1 MAAMGG
7 TCQFS
12 RQREKDMPENPP
24 AVALRFERN
33 VAIATIVN
41 PPVNALSTAVRAG
54 LISMLEAVAARP
66 DTTAL
71 VLEGGT
77 GQFIAGAD
85 IREMDSSPEKP
96 FLPDVIAA
104 FDAFPL
110 PLIAAIDGPA
120 LGGGLEVALA
130 CDYRLAGPKAIAGLP
145 EVNLGIIPGA
155 GGTQRLPRLIGVPLA
170 ISLIGEAQI
179 LPAAKALELG
189 IFDAICTEDLIAEA
203 IARAPS
209 VTKRRI
215 SSLATP
221 PASPEAIEAAAKA
234 VRRRAKGNRA
244 IQEVPDVIAAALSL
258 SFEEGLAKERETF
271 LRLRASP
278 QAAALRS
285 LFKAERAAGR
295 MPAGLQGEARTITS
309 AAVIG
314 GGTMGAGIAAALAG
328 RNVPVIVIERDEAAA
343 DSAARRVDTLFDKL
357 AASGRASAE
366 TVARQRALIEVD
378 SNWERVSSIDLVIEA
393 AFEALEVKQEIFE
406 KLDRLANPDAIL
418 ATNTS
423 YLDIDAIAAATS
435 RPERVIGLHFFSPAN
450 VMKLLE
456 VVRGAKTGADAIATG
471 LAFGRKLGKLPV
483 LAGNCDGFIGN
494 RIYAV
499 YRRHAE
505 YLVEDGASPQHIDR
519 ALEDY
524 GFAMG
529 IFAVSDMSGL
539 DIAHAMRQRRAA
551 SRDPAERY
559 STIADRLVEGGR
571 LGRKTGAGWYRY
583 DENGGKQVDPAVT
596 EIIDAVR
603 RENGIT
609 PQDFTPEDIQQRLL
623 AVMVNEAARILDEG
637 IAASAA
643 DIDLVLVNG
652 YGFPRVKGGPIHAA
666 NAAGLEG
673 IVAEIRLA
681 QVCGGPTAPVSA
693 RILAALAE
701 DRPLT

>member
-1 MAAMGG
+1 
-7 TCQFS
+7 
-12 RQREKDMPENPP
+12 MPENRP
-24 AVALRFERN
+24 AVTLRFKSN
-33 VAIATIVN
+33 VAIATIAN
-41 PPVNALSTAVRAG
+41 PPVNALSNAVRAD
-54 LISMLEAVAARP
+54 LLSMLETVAART
-66 DTTAL
+66 DMTAL
-71 VLEGGT
+71 VLEGGS

-85 IREMDSSPEKP
+85 IREMEFEPEKP

-104 FDAFPL
+104 LDAFPL
-110 PLIAAIDGPA
+110 PVIAAIDGPA

-179 LPAAKALELG
+179 LPAAKAVELC
-189 IFDAICTEDLIAEA
+189 IFDAVCAEDLIAEA
-203 IARAPS
+203 IARVPAL
-209 VTKRRI
+209 TKRRI
-215 SSLATP
+215 SCLAAPT
-221 PASPEAIEAAAKA
+221 ASPEAIDTAAKA

-244 IQEVPDVIAAALSL
+244 IQEVPDVITAALSL
-258 SFEEGLAKERETF
+258 SFDDGLAKERETF

-295 MPAGLQGEARTITS
+295 MPAGLEGKARMITT

-314 GGTMGAGIAAALAG
+314 GGTMGAGIAAALAS

-343 DSAARRVDTLFDKL
+343 DGAARRLDTLFEKL
-357 AASGRASAE
+357 AAGGRSSAE
-366 TVARQRALIEVD
+366 TIARQRTLIEVD
-378 SNWERVSSIDLVIEA
+378 ADWARISSVDLVIEA

-406 KLDRLANPDAIL
+406 KLDRLAQPDTIL

-435 RPERVIGLHFFSPAN
+435 RPERVIGLHFFSPAH

-456 VVRGAKTGADAIATG
+456 VVRGAKTDADAIATG

-505 YLVEDGASPQHIDR
+505 YLVEDGASPAQIDR

-551 SRDPAERY
+551 TRDPAERY
-559 STIADRLVEGGR
+559 STLADRLVDAGR

-583 DENGGKQVDPAVT
+583 DENGGKHLDPAVT

-603 RENGIT
+603 RENGIR
-609 PQDFTPEDIQQRLL
+609 PQDCTPEAIQRRLL
-623 AVMVNEAARILDEG
+623 AVMVNEAARILDES

-666 NAAGLEG
+666 NAMGLERVVRE
-673 IVAEIRLA
+673 IRSAEI
-681 QVCGGPTAPVSA
+681 CGGPTAPVSQ
-693 RILAALAE
+693 RILAALAD
-701 DRPLT
+701 DRPLA